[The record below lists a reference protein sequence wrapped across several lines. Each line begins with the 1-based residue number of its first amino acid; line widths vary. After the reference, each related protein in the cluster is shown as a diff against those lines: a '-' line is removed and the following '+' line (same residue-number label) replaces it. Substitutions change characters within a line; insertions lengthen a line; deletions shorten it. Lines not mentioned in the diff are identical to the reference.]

1 MNAAHN
7 SLFPIFLKLTGRDVL
22 VVGAGLIGEQK
33 VSSLLGTGARIRVVA
48 TWATATVQQ
57 WAREGQIQY
66 EERPFAVADLEGAQ
80 LVIAAT
86 SDPDVN
92 QRVFAESQRRGIWC
106 NVVDVPPL
114 CDFYYGALVRRGEL
128 QIAIST
134 AGKSPALARKLRMD
148 LELQY
153 GPEYGALLEELGE
166 SRQRIR
172 ASHLP
177 ADVKKELLFG
187 LARRA
192 EVDAALAEECAEMSE
207 VAK

>member
-1 MNAAHN
+1 MSAAPD

-22 VVGAGLIGEQK
+22 VVGAGLVGEQK

-48 TWATATVQQ
+48 TWATTTVQQ
-57 WAREGQIQY
+57 WAREGKIHY
-66 EERPFAVADLEGAQ
+66 DELPFSVTDLEGAQ

-86 SDPDVN
+86 SDPEVN
-92 QRVFAESQRRGIWC
+92 QLVFAESQQRGIWC

-114 CDFYYGALVRRGEL
+114 CDFYYGALVRRGQL

-134 AGKSPALARKLRMD
+134 AGKSPALARKLRME
-148 LELQY
+148 LEQQY

-172 ASHLP
+172 ASSLP
-177 ADVKKELLFG
+177 AEEKKKLLFG
-187 LARRA
+187 LASRA
-192 EVDAALAEECAEMSE
+192 EVDAVLAEEFAEMSE